1 MAPSPQPRPSIAAE
15 RVLSACRSMLDAG
28 GPVPLATLAAICHSS
43 PRQLSRSFADVLGV
57 TPHDFGQAVRTGRA
71 RELLRSSPSVSE
83 ALVAAGFGSVRA
95 FYEAVPQTIGMD
107 PATYRSGASGQ
118 TLRWTTIL
126 TSIGT
131 IIVVASDRGLAAVR
145 IGSSTS
151 QLVDE
156 VADEFPGAELV
167 EDVAGLGLVA
177 TAVGRLSQGLDATV
191 DLPLDLTGTAF
202 QARVWEALRRIPAG
216 EVRSYAEVAAAIGSP
231 SAVRAVGSACGRN
244 PVALVIP
251 CHRVVRSDGGLGG
264 YRWGLEV
271 KRALLE
277 TEARA

>member
-1 MAPSPQPRPSIAAE
+1 
-15 RVLSACRSMLDAG
+15 MLDAG